1 MDTQLDGCGEP
12 GRTPLNALGVITET
26 QEVAMSSSRDF
37 SAAADA
43 AGRIASQL
51 ERSEQEAPPT
61 SSAPWRDPSPPRSDH
76 HNEPLDPPQGAAA
89 GRAGGRQASISPWL
103 FVMATALNT
112 MVAAVLA
119 VIITLGVV
127 RQERAD
133 NAPREMA
140 LASAYSRPALA
151 VGSEPA
157 QQVVGTQAIEL
168 RPIGSPDQPL
178 RLQAQKAAP
187 LPLQIA
193 PEEAAREPFILVLS
207 GAPAG
212 TTLSG
217 AGQIGS
223 DTWFLS
229 PGAASSLQIALP
241 EWSTS
246 VFEISMSL
254 RRING
259 QVAAQAKAWIAVP
272 PPSGPAAVGS
282 RTDEPAAK
290 DMQARAN
297 RLIEKGDIVAARALY
312 QRAAELGSGSAALT
326 LGATYDPNRLWSFG
340 ALGMVGNKE
349 RAKQWYQRAS
359 ELGQPDAKARLLA
372 LGN

>member
-1 MDTQLDGCGEP
+1 
-12 GRTPLNALGVITET
+12 
-26 QEVAMSSSRDF
+26 MSSTRDF

-43 AGRIASQL
+43 ASRIASQL
-51 ERSEQEAPPT
+51 ERSELQSAAPHASAGPWREAPRADYRGERLDLQR
-61 SSAPWRDPSPPRSDH
+61 APATAP
-76 HNEPLDPPQGAAA
+76 AT
-89 GRAGGRQASISPWL
+89 GRQPSISPWL

-127 RQERAD
+127 RQERTAD

-140 LASAYSRPALA
+140 LASAVSRPALA
-151 VGSEPA
+151 SDPT
-157 QQVVGTQAIEL
+157 QQIGTQAVEL
-168 RPIGSPDQPL
+168 QPIGSPGAPL
-178 RLQAQKAAP
+178 RLQAQRPAP

-212 TTLSG
+212 TSLTG
-217 AGQIGS
+217 AGRIGS
-223 DTWFLS
+223 DTWFIS
-229 PGAASSLQIALP
+229 PGAASRLEIVMP

-246 VFEISMSL
+246 VFEITMAL

-272 PPSGPAAVGS
+272 PPASPDAAGPKTAGKV
-282 RTDEPAAK
+282 DEAAAK
-290 DMQARAN
+290 DMQAKAD
-297 RLIEKGDIVAARALY
+297 RLIEKGDIVAARTLY
-312 QRAAELGSGSAALT
+312 QRAAEMGSGSAALT

-349 RAKQWYQRAS
+349 RAKQWYTRAS

>member
-1 MDTQLDGCGEP
+1 
-12 GRTPLNALGVITET
+12 
-26 QEVAMSSSRDF
+26 MSSTRDF

-43 AGRIASQL
+43 ASRIASQL
-51 ERSEQEAPPT
+51 ERSELQ
-61 SSAPWRDPSPPRSDH
+61 SASPHASAGPWRETPPRADYRGERLDLPRAPAPSPAS
-76 HNEPLDPPQGAAA
+76 
-89 GRAGGRQASISPWL
+89 GRQPSISPWL

-127 RQERAD
+127 RQERTVD
-133 NAPREMA
+133 NAPREMT
-140 LASAYSRPALA
+140 LASAVSRPALA
-151 VGSEPA
+151 GDPT

-168 RPIGSPDQPL
+168 RPIGSPDAPL
-178 RLQAQKAAP
+178 RLQAQRPAP
-187 LPLQIA
+187 LPLQLA

-212 TTLSG
+212 TSLTG
-217 AGQIGS
+217 AGRIGS
-223 DTWFLS
+223 DTWFIA
-229 PGAASSLQIALP
+229 PGAASRIEIVMP

-246 VFEISMSL
+246 VFEITMAL

-272 PPSGPAAVGS
+272 PPASPDAAGPKTAGKV
-282 RTDEPAAK
+282 DEAAAK
-290 DMQARAN
+290 DMQAKAD

-312 QRAAELGSGSAALT
+312 QRAAEMGSGSAALT
-326 LGATYDPNRLWSFG
+326 LGATYDPNRLWSLG

-349 RAKQWYQRAS
+349 RAKQWYTRAS
-359 ELGQPDAKARLLA
+359 ELGQPDARARLLA

>member
-1 MDTQLDGCGEP
+1 
-12 GRTPLNALGVITET
+12 
-26 QEVAMSSSRDF
+26 MSSSRDF
-37 SAAADA
+37 SAASDA
-43 AGRIASQL
+43 ASRIASQL
-51 ERSEQEAPPT
+51 ERSEPDAPPT
-61 SSAPWRDPSPPRSDH
+61 SSGPWRDQSPLRSDQR
-76 HNEPLDPPQGAAA
+76 NERLDPPPGAATA
-89 GRAGGRQASISPWL
+89 RASGRQASISPWL

-127 RQERAD
+127 RKERAD
-133 NAPREMA
+133 NAPREVA

-151 VGSEPA
+151 VGSEPT
-157 QQVVGTQAIEL
+157 QQVVGTQALEL
-168 RPIGSPDQPL
+168 RSIGSPDQPL

-193 PEEAAREPFILVLS
+193 PEAAAREPFILVLS

-229 PGAASSLQIALP
+229 PGAASSLQIVLP

-246 VFEISMSL
+246 VLEITMAL

-282 RTDEPAAK
+282 RTDEAAAK
-290 DMQARAN
+290 DMQARAD

-312 QRAAELGSGSAALT
+312 QRAAELGSGPAALT

-359 ELGQPDAKARLLA
+359 ELGQADAKARLLA

>member
-1 MDTQLDGCGEP
+1 M
-12 GRTPLNALGVITET
+12 NSA
-26 QEVAMSSSRDF
+26 RDF

-43 AGRIASQL
+43 ASRIASQL
-51 ERSEQEAPPT
+51 ERSEQEALHA
-61 SSAPWRDPSPPRSDH
+61 SSAPWRDQSPLRSDYRQR
-76 HNEPLDPPQGAAA
+76 LDLPPGAATA
-89 GRAGGRQASISPWL
+89 RAGGRQPSISPWL

-133 NAPREMA
+133 NPSREMA
-140 LASAYSRPALA
+140 LASAYSRPADA
-151 VGSEPA
+151 SDPA
-157 QQVVGTQAIEL
+157 QQQTAGTEAVEL
-168 RPIGSPDQPL
+168 RPIGSPNQPL
-178 RLQAQKAAP
+178 QLQAQKPAP
-187 LPLQIA
+187 LPLQIE
-193 PEEAAREPFILVLS
+193 PVEAAREPFILVLS
-207 GAPAG
+207 GAPPG

-223 DTWFLS
+223 DTWFLA
-229 PGAASSLQIALP
+229 PGAASRLEIALP

-246 VFEISMSL
+246 VLEINMAL
-254 RRING
+254 RRIDG
-259 QVAAQAKAWIAVP
+259 LVAAQAKAWIAVP
-272 PPSGPAAVGS
+272 PPTGADAAGS
-282 RTDEPAAK
+282 RTDEAAAK
-290 DMQARAN
+290 DMQAKAD

-312 QRAAELGSGSAALT
+312 QRAAEMGSGSAALT
-326 LGATYDPNRLWSFG
+326 LAATYDPNRLWSFG

-349 RAKQWYQRAS
+349 RARQWYQRAS

>member
-1 MDTQLDGCGEP
+1 M
-12 GRTPLNALGVITET
+12 N
-26 QEVAMSSSRDF
+26 SSRDF
-37 SAAADA
+37 AADA
-43 AGRIASQL
+43 ASHIASHL
-51 ERSEQEAPPT
+51 ERSEQQAPASHAS
-61 SSAPWRDPSPPRSDH
+61 SSASSAAWRDQSPLRSDYR
-76 HNEPLDPPQGAAA
+76 ERPDLPPGAAML
-89 GRAGGRQASISPWL
+89 RASGRQPGISPWL

-127 RQERAD
+127 RQERTD

-140 LASAYSRPALA
+140 LASAYGRPAVA
-151 VGSEPA
+151 SDAA
-157 QQVVGTQAIEL
+157 QQVAGMQALEL
-168 RPIGSPDQPL
+168 MPIGSPNAPL
-178 RLQAQKAAP
+178 RLQAQRPAP
-187 LPLQIA
+187 LPLRIE
-193 PEEAAREPFILVLS
+193 PEDAARESFILVLS
-207 GAPAG
+207 GAPPG

-217 AGQIGS
+217 AGRIGS

-229 PGAASSLQIALP
+229 PGAASRLEIAMP

-246 VFEISMSL
+246 VFEITMAL

-259 QVAAQAKAWIAVP
+259 VVAAQAKAWIAVP
-272 PPSGPAAVGS
+272 PPVGPDAAGPKIDNKTDG
-282 RTDEPAAK
+282 RTDGAAAK
-290 DMQARAN
+290 DMQAKAD

-340 ALGMVGNKE
+340 ALGMVGNRE

-359 ELGQPDAKARLLA
+359 ELGQTDAKARLLA

>member
-1 MDTQLDGCGEP
+1 
-12 GRTPLNALGVITET
+12 
-26 QEVAMSSSRDF
+26 MSSTRDF

-43 AGRIASQL
+43 ASRIASQL
-51 ERSEQEAPPT
+51 ERSELQSAAPHASTGPWREAPRADYRGERLDLQR
-61 SSAPWRDPSPPRSDH
+61 APATAP
-76 HNEPLDPPQGAAA
+76 AT
-89 GRAGGRQASISPWL
+89 GRQPSISPWL

-127 RQERAD
+127 RQERTAD

-140 LASAYSRPALA
+140 LASAVSRPALA
-151 VGSEPA
+151 SDPT
-157 QQVVGTQAIEL
+157 QQIGTQAVEL
-168 RPIGSPDQPL
+168 QPIGSPGAPL
-178 RLQAQKAAP
+178 RLQAQRPAP

-212 TTLSG
+212 TSLTG
-217 AGQIGS
+217 AGRIGS
-223 DTWFLS
+223 DTWFIS
-229 PGAASSLQIALP
+229 PGAAGRLEIVMP

-246 VFEISMSL
+246 VFEITMAL

-272 PPSGPAAVGS
+272 PPASPDAAGPKTAGKA
-282 RTDEPAAK
+282 DEAAAK
-290 DMQARAN
+290 DIQAKAD

-312 QRAAELGSGSAALT
+312 QRAAEMGSGSAALT
-326 LGATYDPNRLWSFG
+326 LGATYDPNRLWSLG

-349 RAKQWYQRAS
+349 RAKQWYTRAS
-359 ELGQPDAKARLLA
+359 ELGQPDARARLLA

>member
-1 MDTQLDGCGEP
+1 
-12 GRTPLNALGVITET
+12 
-26 QEVAMSSSRDF
+26 
-37 SAAADA
+37 
-43 AGRIASQL
+43 
-51 ERSEQEAPPT
+51 
-61 SSAPWRDPSPPRSDH
+61 
-76 HNEPLDPPQGAAA
+76 
-89 GRAGGRQASISPWL
+89 
-103 FVMATALNT
+103 MATALNT

-127 RQERAD
+127 RQERTAD

-140 LASAYSRPALA
+140 LASAVSRPALA
-151 VGSEPA
+151 SDPT
-157 QQVVGTQAIEL
+157 QQIGTQAVEL
-168 RPIGSPDQPL
+168 QPIGSPGAPL
-178 RLQAQKAAP
+178 RLQAQRPAP

-212 TTLSG
+212 TSLTG
-217 AGQIGS
+217 AGRIGS
-223 DTWFLS
+223 DTWFIS
-229 PGAASSLQIALP
+229 PGAASRLEIVMP

-246 VFEISMSL
+246 VFEITMAL

-272 PPSGPAAVGS
+272 PPASLDAAGPKTAGKV
-282 RTDEPAAK
+282 DEAAAK
-290 DMQARAN
+290 DVQAKAD
-297 RLIEKGDIVAARALY
+297 RLIEKGDIVAARTLY
-312 QRAAELGSGSAALT
+312 QRAAEMGSGSAALT

-349 RAKQWYQRAS
+349 RAKQWYTRAS

>member
-1 MDTQLDGCGEP
+1 
-12 GRTPLNALGVITET
+12 
-26 QEVAMSSSRDF
+26 MSSSRDF

-43 AGRIASQL
+43 ASRIASHL
-51 ERSEQEAPPT
+51 EQSEDPQAGPWREAPPLRPDYR
-61 SSAPWRDPSPPRSDH
+61 SERPDLPP
-76 HNEPLDPPQGAAA
+76 GAAA
-89 GRAGGRQASISPWL
+89 ARASRRQPSISPWL

-133 NAPREMA
+133 NPAHEMA
-140 LASAYSRPALA
+140 LASAYSRPA
-151 VGSEPA
+151 SEP
-157 QQVVGTQAIEL
+157 QQIAGTQAVEL
-168 RPIGSPDQPL
+168 RPIGSPAAPL
-178 RLQAQKAAP
+178 RLQAQKPAP
-187 LPLQIA
+187 LPLQMQ
-193 PEEAAREPFILVLS
+193 PEDAAREPFILVLS

-212 TTLSG
+212 TTLLG
-217 AGQIGS
+217 AGRIGT
-223 DTWFLS
+223 DTWFVS
-229 PGAASSLQIALP
+229 PGTAGRLEIVLP

-246 VFEISMSL
+246 VFEITMAL

-259 QVAAQAKAWIAVP
+259 AVAAQAKAWIAVP
-272 PPSGPAAVGS
+272 PPSSPDAAAP

-290 DMQARAN
+290 DMQAKAD

-312 QRAAELGSGSAALT
+312 QRAAEMGSGSAALT
-326 LGATYDPNRLWSFG
+326 LAATYDPNRLWSFG
-340 ALGMVGNKE
+340 ALGMVGNRE